1 MTNLI
6 VALPKPEDAKG
17 IKNVLVRGGFRVTG
31 VCTTG
36 AQVISQVDGLGDG
49 IVICGYK
56 LADMVYSQLRE
67 CLPPGFE
74 MLLLA
79 SDRLLKECG
88 GEGIV
93 CLSMPLKVN
102 DLISTVGMM
111 EEGIVRRRRKARSA
125 PKARSAEETA
135 LLNTQPHQ
143 TKLSLVILTAALAHL
158 MQPEAEMPPA
168 ASEPK

>member
-67 CLPPGFE
+67 CLRRG
-74 MLLLA
+74 
-79 SDRLLKECG
+79 SRCS
-88 GEGIV
+88 
-93 CLSMPLKVN
+93 CWPL
-102 DLISTVGMM
+102 TGY
-111 EEGIVRRRRKARSA
+111 
-125 PKARSAEETA
+125 
-135 LLNTQPHQ
+135 
-143 TKLSLVILTAALAHL
+143 
-158 MQPEAEMPPA
+158 
-168 ASEPK
+168 